1 MAYESPRDRRLR
13 TDFQAMTRL
22 KEDSSIL
29 DFQCFDK
36 PPQRY
41 LITFNGKGLS
51 QAPNSDSVDL
61 IEFHQCEIRLGA
73 SYPRNKPDL
82 KWKTSIFHPNIS
94 ALGQVCLGGYGTNW
108 VPSLNLDELCEMLW
122 DMIRLANFDTKS
134 PYNYKA
140 ARWAEQQ
147 AQYHFPLD
155 DRSLKDLVAQ
165 RRAAELRGETFE
177 EPRKEEPRQEDP
189 LERLE
194 EEGILF
200 IGEEAP
206 STGAG
211 EDSPTEEIMFYIGDD

>member
-41 LITFNGKGLS
+41 LVTFTGKGLL
-51 QAPNSDSVDL
+51 QPPESDEVNQ

-82 KWKTSIFHPNIS
+82 KWKTPIFHPNIS

-122 DMIRLANFDTKS
+122 DMIRFANFDTKS

-140 ARWAEQQ
+140 ARWAERQT
-147 AQYHFPLD
+147 QYRFPLD
-155 DRSLKDLVAQ
+155 GRSLKDLVAA

-177 EPRKEEPRQEDP
+177 HPREKAPDP
-189 LERLE
+189 LKKLE
-194 EEGILF
+194 EDGIVF
-200 IGEEAP
+200 IGDEGGGGP
-206 STGAG
+206 SAE
-211 EDSPTEEIMFYIGDD
+211 EDSAPELFYIGED

>member
-1 MAYESPRDRRLR
+1 MS
-13 TDFQAMTRL
+13 RL

-41 LITFNGKGLS
+41 LITFNGKGLL
-51 QAPNSDSVDL
+51 QPPNSDAVEAVD
-61 IEFHQCEIRLGA
+61 FHQCEIRLGA

-82 KWKTSIFHPNIS
+82 KWKTPIFHPNIS

-122 DMIRLANFDTKS
+122 DMIRFANFDTKS

-147 AQYHFPLD
+147 TQFRFPLD
-155 DRSLKDLVAQ
+155 NRSLKDLVAQ

-177 EPRKEEPRQEDP
+177 PPPPPKEDP
-189 LERLE
+189 LQKLE
-194 EEGILF
+194 EEGIVF
-200 IGEEAP
+200 IGDDEGDPDGGEDT
-206 STGAG
+206 SAG
-211 EDSPTEEIMFYIGDD
+211 ESLFYIGDD

>member
-41 LITFNGKGLS
+41 LVTFTGKGLM
-51 QAPNSDSVDL
+51 QPPNTDDVKV
-61 IEFHQCEIRLGA
+61 IEHHQCEIRLGA

-82 KWKTSIFHPNIS
+82 KWKTPIFHPNIS

-122 DMIRLANFDTKS
+122 DMIRFANFDTKS

-140 ARWAEQQ
+140 ARWAERQTQ
-147 AQYHFPLD
+147 FRFPLD
-155 DRSLKDLVAQ
+155 DRSLKDLVAA
-165 RRAAELRGETFE
+165 RREAELRGEPLPE
-177 EPRKEEPRQEDP
+177 KKPKDP
-189 LERLE
+189 LAGLQ
-194 EEGILF
+194 EEGIVF
-200 IGEEAP
+200 IGDDGGGGGGSAP
-206 STGAG
+206 AD
-211 EDSPTEEIMFYIGDD
+211 EPDAAPVFYIGDD